1 MFFIIGTKYFT
12 WGNTDDHADS
22 LQPMQFRRAVHRKN
36 GNEFSDAVFYY
47 PDDSDQ
53 REEKIDRMPKLQDS
67 I

>member
-47 PDDSDQ
+47 PDDSD
-53 REEKIDRMPKLQDS
+53 
-67 I
+67 